1 MKKLCILFM
10 FLLLL
15 LVSCNNNSNKYSIE
29 INNIKIEES
38 SEDDLI
44 TPGKLYDNWIKLDN
58 YHSIYIQNDKEL
70 KVNNIGYYNLDNKN
84 DEYYNFTNINYTLTK
99 NNNVN
104 EIKIDDNYEI
114 IDRQIIVINFEINEN
129 NTIHKF
135 RIGVVNRENP

>member
-58 YHSIYIQNDKEL
+58 YHSFSIKNDKV

-114 IDRQIIVINFEINEN
+114 IDRQIMVINFEINEN

>member
-15 LVSCNNNSNKYSIE
+15 LISCNNNSNKYSIE

-58 YHSIYIQNDKEL
+58 YHSISIKNDKV

-114 IDRQIIVINFEINEN
+114 IDRQIMVINFEINEN

>member
-15 LVSCNNNSNKYSIE
+15 LVSCNNSNKYSIE

-58 YHSIYIQNDKEL
+58 YHSISIKNDKV

>member
-15 LVSCNNNSNKYSIE
+15 LVSCNNSNKYSIE
-29 INNIKIEES
+29 INNTKIEES

-58 YHSIYIQNDKEL
+58 YHSISIKNDKV

-84 DEYYNFTNINYTLTK
+84 DEYYNFTNINYTLTM

>member
-58 YHSIYIQNDKEL
+58 YHSISIKNDKV

-84 DEYYNFTNINYTLTK
+84 DEYYNFTNINYILTK

>member
-58 YHSIYIQNDKEL
+58 YHSIYIKNDKV
-70 KVNNIGYYNLDNKN
+70 KVNNIG
-84 DEYYNFTNINYTLTK
+84 
-99 NNNVN
+99 
-104 EIKIDDNYEI
+104 
-114 IDRQIIVINFEINEN
+114 
-129 NTIHKF
+129 
-135 RIGVVNRENP
+135 

>member
-58 YHSIYIQNDKEL
+58 YHSISIKNDKV